1 MSVEN
6 LKVGDRVAV
15 ITDSSFGRKIRV
27 ETVGKVSK
35 AYITLANTNEMFSI
49 STRTGLSKGSDAW
62 HWATIE
68 PLTDDHL
75 TQIEEERVTSEF
87 RGVISKSRLNRLSI
101 ESKRRILQVINEEAK
116 ALDEDQAANS

>member
-15 ITDSSFGRKIRV
+15 ITNFSIGRKIRV
-27 ETVGKVSK
+27 GTVGKVSK
-35 AYITLANTNEMFSI
+35 AYITLANTNEMFS
-49 STRTGLSKGSDAW
+49 TRNGRGKGTHAW
-62 HWATIE
+62 HWVYIE

-87 RGVISKSRLNRLSI
+87 LWVISDLRLNRLSI
-101 ESKRRILQVINEEAK
+101 ESKCRILQVVNEEAK